1 MRIVVVIPHFGL
13 GGAERVCTLLC
24 NWWAERGHSVSAI
37 TFEAPGVEP
46 SFFGLD
52 KEIKQHPINALN
64 SESSLSVRVAVNAR
78 RLWRLRSTLKAL
90 RPDVVLAFMTE
101 ASVVTVVAA
110 LGLGIPIIV
119 TERNQPDRP
128 GLGRFRRLARRL
140 SYPWASAIVVQT
152 NEIAHWAKSRFRLP
166 VYVLPNPVKISKSK
180 EVTQKRNGRLV
191 IGAGRLVHQ
200 KGFDLLI
207 ESFARVAES
216 YPNWRL
222 VIYGEGPERARL
234 KAQIERHCL
243 SDRISL
249 AGLFT
254 DVEAVFSQADL
265 FVLASRFEGYPNV
278 LLEALSFAC
287 PVIATDSPGA
297 TAEIL
302 AGREFGLLIPSEDVE
317 SLANALDRMMSDETL
332 RAQYAEKGP
341 GAIAHL
347 DIGKV
352 ANRWL
357 ELLSSII
364 QDCKT

>member
-1 MRIVVVIPHFGL
+1 
-13 GGAERVCTLLC
+13 
-24 NWWAERGHSVSAI
+24 
-37 TFEAPGVEP
+37 
-46 SFFGLD
+46 
-52 KEIKQHPINALN
+52 
-64 SESSLSVRVAVNAR
+64 
-78 RLWRLRSTLKAL
+78 LRSTLKAL

-140 SYPWASAIVVQT
+140 SYAWASAIVVQT

-166 VYVLPNPVKISKSK
+166 VYVLPNPVKISERKD
-180 EVTQKRNGRLV
+180 VAPNHNGGLV

-234 KAQIERHCL
+234 KAQIERHSL
-243 SDRISL
+243 HDRISL

-287 PVIATDSPGA
+287 PIIASDCPGA
-297 TAEIL
+297 TSAIL
-302 AGREFGLLIPSEDVE
+302 DGGRYGLLVQPEDTKA
-317 SLANALDRMMSDETL
+317 LAEALDCMMSNASL
-332 RAQYAEKGP
+332 RGRYA
-341 GAIAHL
+341 ARASHAVADL
-347 DIGKV
+347 DVARIGG
-352 ANRWL
+352 RWL
-357 ELLSSII
+357 EVFSSIRA
-364 QDCKT
+364 

>member
-1 MRIVVVIPHFGL
+1 MRIVVVIPHLGL

-24 NWWAERGHSVSAI
+24 NWWSEHGHSVSAI

-52 KEIKQHPINALN
+52 KGIKQHKIDALN
-64 SESSLSVRVAVNAR
+64 CESSLSVRVAVNAR
-78 RLWRLRSTLKAL
+78 RLWRLRSSLRAL
-90 RPDVVLAFMTE
+90 RPDVVVAFMTE
-101 ASVVTVVAA
+101 ASVLTVLAA
-110 LGLGIPIIV
+110 LGLGIPTLV

-166 VYVLPNPVKISKSK
+166 VYVLPNPVKISGSK
-180 EVTQKRNGRLV
+180 EVARNHNGRLV

-216 YPNWRL
+216 HPNWRL

-234 KAQIERHCL
+234 KAQIERNCL
-243 SDRISL
+243 SDRIAL
-249 AGLFT
+249 GGLFT

-265 FVLASRFEGYPNV
+265 FVLPSRFEGYPNV
-278 LLEALSFAC
+278 LLEALSLSV
-287 PVIATDSPGA
+287 PVIATDCPGA
-297 TAEIL
+297 TSAIL
-302 AGREFGLLIPSEDVE
+302 DGGRYGLLVQPEDMTA
-317 SLANALDRMMSDETL
+317 LAEALHCMMSNATL
-332 RAQYAEKGP
+332 REQYAVR
-341 GAIAHL
+341 ASHAVADL
-347 DIGKV
+347 DVARIGS
-352 ANRWL
+352 RWL
-357 ELLSSII
+357 DLFSSL
-364 QDCKT
+364 KA